1 MLFRLKEPYARSPA
15 PWKRIRGSREPERKV
30 SVARR
35 CLITEK
41 SDDARKVR
49 QRPDLTELFRSY

>member
-1 MLFRLKEPYARSPA
+1 MHEALPHGKEFGIVENLKERSV
-15 PWKRIRGSREPERKV
+15 WPECV
-30 SVARR
+30 
-35 CLITEK
+35 LITEK